1 MKKNLLKLKNPN
13 TNTFEALVKFASFI
27 LTRPGYELLKKL
39 IIKSL
44 RKVNIAYEGKN
55 ALSTTSEYNDWITKK
70 LSKETLALEYEQTV
84 HLIKSTPK
92 ISIIVPV
99 YNPPINFLKE
109 AINSVIDQSYTNW
122 ELCLADDK
130 SPNEAVRDT
139 IKTFASKDERIKFIF
154 RTENGHIPAASNSA
168 WKLATG
174 DFILLMD
181 HDDLLTPNCLFEF
194 VKHVNL
200 HPEDDF
206 IYSDEDKID
215 DEGERSHPHFKPD
228 WAPDNLLSRN
238 YLGHV
243 TMMKKSLMDQ
253 IAGFRTGFEGS
264 QDYDIFLR
272 ATEQATHI
280 GHIPKILYHWRIHS
294 ASVALNMDAKPYAF
308 IAAKKALEE
317 ALIRRNTPGTVDF
330 LPRVPGGYRIT
341 YEVKKHDKVSIII
354 PTKDQEKLLN
364 VAIQSI
370 LSKTSY
376 PNYEI
381 IIVNNNSTS
390 PAFFELIKKY
400 TNSHGD
406 IFRCINA
413 NFSFNFSQLMNVGVA
428 ESTGEY
434 VLFLNNDVEVIHE
447 DWITQMV
454 GHAQRKETGI
464 VGVKLLYPDDTIQH
478 AGVIIGILGAA
489 AHIFVNAK
497 REDLGYY
504 SYIQSLNNYAALTA
518 ACILFRKSIYL
529 EVGGMD
535 ENLEVDYNDIDL
547 CLKVYEA
554 GYYNVYVPTV
564 ELYHYESATR
574 GHPFSSKE
582 NYAQH
587 KKNYNYFIE
596 KWSKIIAH
604 DPFYNPNLGLKD
616 ADFRLRDLEK

>member
-13 TNTFEALVKFASFI
+13 TNTFEALVKFASFV

-44 RKVNIAYEGKN
+44 RKINISYEGKN

-84 HLIKSTPK
+84 HLIKNTPK

-99 YNPPINFLKE
+99 YNPPIHFLKE

-130 SPNEAVRDT
+130 SPNDAVRET
-139 IKTFASKDERIKFIF
+139 IKAFSSKDERIKFIF
-154 RTENGHIPAASNSA
+154 RTENGHISAASNSA

-238 YLGHV
+238 YIGHV

-253 IAGFRTGFEGS
+253 IAGFRIGFEGS

-280 GHIPKILYHWRIHS
+280 GHIPKVLYHWRIHS

-317 ALIRRNTPGTVDF
+317 ALVRRNTPGTVDF

-354 PTKDQEKLLN
+354 PTKDQEKLLEI
-364 VAIQSI
+364 AIQSI
-370 LSKTSY
+370 FAKTSY
-376 PNYEI
+376 TNYEI

-406 IFRCINA
+406 IFRCIDA
-413 NFSFNFSQLMNVGVA
+413 NFPFNFSKLMNVGVA

-434 VLFLNNDVEVIHE
+434 ILFLNNDVEVIHE
-447 DWITQMV
+447 DWMTQMV

-518 ACILFRKSIYL
+518 ACILFKKNIYL

-596 KWSKIIAH
+596 KWGKIIVH
-604 DPFYNPNLGLKD
+604 DPFYNPNLGLND